1 MTQQNEARASA
12 QVRQI
17 VGRGIGR
24 YPREDGLLEAE
35 VSGSVTGL
43 MKASGDVLLKMVAG
57 IGFEPMTF
65 GL

>member
-1 MTQQNEARASA
+1 MTRRNEARASA

-17 VGRGIGR
+17 VGGEIRQ
-24 YPREDGLLEAE
+24 YPREDDLLEAE

-57 IGFEPMTF
+57 AGFEPATF